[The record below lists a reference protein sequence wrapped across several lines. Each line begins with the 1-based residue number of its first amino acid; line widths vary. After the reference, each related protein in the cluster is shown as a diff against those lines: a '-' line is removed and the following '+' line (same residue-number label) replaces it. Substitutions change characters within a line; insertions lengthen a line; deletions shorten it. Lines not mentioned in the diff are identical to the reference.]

1 MPNEASPALAYHGK
15 HVLNAYIKEGR
26 DSGGVLGSSA
36 NSVVPSVPPVRE
48 SPATAELA
56 KEEKSMEAKMEQAAK
71 MMNEQHREVEAE
83 RAQLKMENQ
92 LMQEQK
98 GWMQDEI
105 QRRVI
110 HEVSR
115 LEKRAA
121 ARQRVQEKQ
130 MTEEER
136 ETGAA
141 EHEAPSTPVA
151 QAAPL
156 AFKANASGDPE
167 LRTVYMRVAEAVP
180 LDATGNTVRSTSD
193 SADPSAAATT
203 GPATEGKTASA
214 KRTYQGIVQ
223 LEKQA
228 RVLRDFDS
236 IRHATKTL
244 QALDPAK
251 GSMVSAGTPSKGQGL
266 KVQLQELVDK
276 EAHVV
281 AQMESKRLERDLHA

>member
-1 MPNEASPALAYHGK
+1 
-15 HVLNAYIKEGR
+15 
-26 DSGGVLGSSA
+26 
-36 NSVVPSVPPVRE
+36 
-48 SPATAELA
+48 
-56 KEEKSMEAKMEQAAK
+56 MEATIAADYMQQPLWQSASNQK
-71 MMNEQHREVEAE
+71 LILSRHCRWSPDCNPCCQRCVFITAVPITKLFSHLRARHSQH
-83 RAQLKMENQ
+83 QL
-92 LMQEQK
+92 L
-98 GWMQDEI
+98 
-105 QRRVI
+105 
-110 HEVSR
+110 
-115 LEKRAA
+115 
-121 ARQRVQEKQ
+121 
-130 MTEEER
+130 
-136 ETGAA
+136 TGAA
-141 EHEAPSTPVA
+141 QHETPSTPFA
-151 QAAPL
+151 QAVPVALLTETGFIPLRL
-156 AFKANASGDPE
+156 AFEAKASGDPE
-167 LRTVYMRVAEAVP
+167 LRTVYMAVAEAVP
-180 LDATGNTVRSTSD
+180 LDDTAHTVQSTSD
-193 SADPSAAATT
+193 SADLSATATT